1 MKLEVSIDNINEP
14 FKVVLSLAQT
24 KGGVEFVYYTIIE
37 FIISIKVMN
46 MQLNGFTFQLI
57 YYMLLRRVS

>member
-24 KGGVEFVYYTIIE
+24 KGGVEFVCYTIIE